1 MAETHSTDNGLN
13 PVMQP
18 SDATGEF
25 VEAVELL
32 HGDAG
37 DISAARV
44 TLEESTAKSITGDHV
59 TMTQSAVKNIEAQ
72 TATMTQSA
80 AMSVKSADIALHQSS
95 TGIVSG
101 ERVDIFDSMV
111 GVVRGPVTV
120 GEGASARVFVQ
131 VGPGNA
137 SVRPMLSAQAAL
149 GLGAGFGATLVLLSR
164 LLRRLL
170 GN

>member
-1 MAETHSTDNGLN
+1 MAETQSRDNGLN

-18 SDATGEF
+18 SDNTGEF
-25 VEAVELL
+25 VEAEELL
-32 HGDAG
+32 HADAG
-37 DISAARV
+37 DVSATRV
-44 TLEESTAKSITGDHV
+44 SLEESTAKSITGDHV
-59 TMTQSAVKNIEAQ
+59 TMTQSAAKTISAQ

-80 AMSVKSADIALHQSS
+80 TMNLTSTDIALHQSS
-95 TGIVSG
+95 AGIVSG

-120 GEGASARVFVQ
+120 GEGASARVIVQ
-131 VGPGNA
+131 VGPGDP